1 MDLLGHVCSKKVTA
15 SSVEKEQKKGRGRT
29 HRRTHVIIFSS
40 PEGEYE
46 ASLFESTGG
55 LKDSEETGENV
66 TAAEIRIESMS
77 TSGAPEYA
85 LLGVSV

>member
-40 PEGEYE
+40 PEGKRHVSFHAKGPSRRVELVGCGPGAAMLCLQPWWQQE
-46 ASLFESTGG
+46 GG
-55 LKDSEETGENV
+55 
-66 TAAEIRIESMS
+66 
-77 TSGAPEYA
+77 
-85 LLGVSV
+85 